1 MKPDNIKRNIQKKIQ
16 IPAQCGT
23 LEGQIYLG
31 NDVQK
36 NPIGVLICHPHP
48 QFGGTMANNV
58 VRSLYRH
65 FKKKGF
71 PSLRFNFR
79 GVGSSSGSY
88 SGGKG
93 EMRDVMDAKNILI
106 DTTGISQIVL
116 IGYSFG
122 AAVAGGILEDSGDVQ
137 SFVAVSYPFTF
148 ISDFIKKAHVPIPKL
163 FVMGDKDDF
172 TSLQAFHKNVNAMPD
187 PKNKKIFAGVNHF
200 WRNKESELVDYIW
213 KWLARK
219 LP

>member
-79 GVGSSSGSY
+79 GVGSPSGSY

-122 AAVAGGILEDSGDVQ
+122 AAVAG
-137 SFVAVSYPFTF
+137 
-148 ISDFIKKAHVPIPKL
+148 
-163 FVMGDKDDF
+163 
-172 TSLQAFHKNVNAMPD
+172 
-187 PKNKKIFAGVNHF
+187 
-200 WRNKESELVDYIW
+200 
-213 KWLARK
+213 
-219 LP
+219 